1 MEHKWVCIQCG
12 EKEIPQ
18 YAEYCDECA
27 EKQMSR
33 IGGWLWL
40 PLITLFLSLAGG
52 AYTLSRWYDLYQWH
66 AGFIPDR
73 VLLVMSVNIVLT
85 ILTMLLILTTLY
97 YFFRRSRYLPTLYIA
112 FILFAIASEAI
123 QEMVRVNL
131 MDVRVDFDLYY
142 PLIRLVIYA
151 IIWISYFLVS
161 ERVKR
166 TFIH

>member
-1 MEHKWVCIQCG
+1 MEKKWVCIQCG

-18 YAEYCDECA
+18 YAEYCEECE
-27 EKQMSR
+27 EKRMSR

-40 PLITLFLSLAGG
+40 PLITLFLSLGAGG
-52 AYTLSRWYDLYQWH
+52 YTLSEWYGLYQKN
-66 AGFIPDR
+66 AGFIPGP
-73 VLLVMSVNIVLT
+73 VLQVMYINIAFV
-85 ILTMLLILTTLY
+85 ILTMLLVLTTLY
-97 YFFRRSRYLPTLYIA
+97 YFFRRSRYLPKLYIT

-123 QEMVRVNL
+123 QEIVLVNL
-131 MDVRVDFDLYY
+131 LSVRVDFDLYY
-142 PLIRLVIYA
+142 PLIRLLIYA